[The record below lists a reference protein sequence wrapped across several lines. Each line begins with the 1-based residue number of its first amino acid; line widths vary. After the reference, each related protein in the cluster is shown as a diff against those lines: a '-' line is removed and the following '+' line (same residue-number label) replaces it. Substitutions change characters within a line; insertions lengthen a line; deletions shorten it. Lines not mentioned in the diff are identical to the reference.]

1 VKQFTFMAAG
11 LAGALLL
18 NGAPPATPV
27 DTTGTAG
34 DPNRVTVIGEV
45 DESKLVPIAI
55 RGFDGEVAAVLRFD
69 LEVQGFKIVPEANAK
84 YLLTGKNGGSVEG
97 ALQDANQAF
106 IFNKSFN
113 GGTPRMQA
121 HTLSDAV
128 VGAVHGIPGIART
141 KILFTMNTGRRSWE
155 VYTADY
161 DGHNPVALTKDNVL
175 CGAPSWGRGN
185 RKVFYTSYLIFNGII
200 NPTILRHNLDDGSRR
215 IVARYR
221 GLNTGAVVGPGGRI
235 AMVLSKGGS
244 PDIYVAPPGYDFESD
259 MGGKKLA
266 RVTATAE
273 GESSPA
279 WSPDGQWLCFATRT
293 GGRRRLVKT
302 RPNGGP
308 MFRLKTSGV
317 INPSDPAWSPDGK
330 QIAFTS
336 HMGGFNICVVP
347 AQGGEAI
354 PLARGEDPSWAG
366 NNRTLIFTLRT
377 GKGVN
382 KRRLALLDV
391 PTKKVKLL
399 PVFAGAASQAAW
411 AR

>member
-1 VKQFTFMAAG
+1 MKQFTFMAAG

-244 PDIYVAPPGYDFESD
+244 PDSFDFVFRTAGQRAARQKDRGDLTDGLDRAP
-259 MGGKKLA
+259 
-266 RVTATAE
+266 
-273 GESSPA
+273 
-279 WSPDGQWLCFATRT
+279 
-293 GGRRRLVKT
+293 
-302 RPNGGP
+302 
-308 MFRLKTSGV
+308 
-317 INPSDPAWSPDGK
+317 I
-330 QIAFTS
+330 
-336 HMGGFNICVVP
+336 
-347 AQGGEAI
+347 
-354 PLARGEDPSWAG
+354 
-366 NNRTLIFTLRT
+366 
-377 GKGVN
+377 
-382 KRRLALLDV
+382 
-391 PTKKVKLL
+391 
-399 PVFAGAASQAAW
+399 
-411 AR
+411 